1 MAANKSMTDEIMGR
15 AQNSRPGPSSW
26 YDRLPEPL
34 RNELALIRESFKRG
48 GVDVQKYALAKSIRA
63 AVVDR
68 GYSCVNA
75 AGVVR
80 WLDQG

>member
-1 MAANKSMTDEIMGR
+1 MTRNRSMTDEIMER
-15 AQNSRPGPSSW
+15 VQNIRPGPASW
-26 YDRLPEPL
+26 FDRLPESL
-34 RNELALIRESFKRG
+34 RNELALIRSTFRSG

-68 GYSCVNA
+68 GYPCVNA